1 MSVPINLLSR
11 LYSMNLVPHPK
22 VFNEM
27 IFTWFLI
34 LSLQNFL
41 LYFNLILTLYCQP
54 MHCEWRVLLITSDN
68 VVLLGIV
75 EKLKK
80 SNYVSLSC
88 NLQSIFSF
96 FRVQL
101 FTFHY
106 LMEWDVS
113 KISQKVRMKVLVFV
127 YKLNDC
133 DFESSC
139 SHLRGR
145 CQKEGYSY
153 FIGLWCCY

>member
-27 IFTWFLI
+27 IFTWLLI

-54 MHCEWRVLLITSDN
+54 MHEWRVLLITSDN
-68 VVLLGIV
+68 VVFLGIV

-96 FRVQL
+96 FSVQL
-101 FTFHY
+101 FRFLY
-106 LMEWDVS
+106 LMEWEVS
-113 KISQKVRMKVLVFV
+113 KISQKVPMKVLVFV
-127 YKLNDC
+127 YKLNYC
-133 DFESSC
+133 DFESRC
-139 SHLRGR
+139 SHLRRR
-145 CQKEGYSY
+145 CQKERYSY
-153 FIGLWCCY
+153 FFGLWCCY

>member
-1 MSVPINLLSR
+1 MSVPINLHSR

-27 IFTWFLI
+27 IFTWLLI

-54 MHCEWRVLLITSDN
+54 MHEWRVLLITSDN
-68 VVLLGIV
+68 VVFLGIV

-96 FRVQL
+96 FSVQL
-101 FTFHY
+101 FRFLY
-106 LMEWDVS
+106 LMEWEVS
-113 KISQKVRMKVLVFV
+113 KISQKVRMKVLVSV

-133 DFESSC
+133 HFESRC
-139 SHLRGR
+139 SHLRR
-145 CQKEGYSY
+145 TC
-153 FIGLWCCY
+153 

>member
-27 IFTWFLI
+27 IFTWLLI

-54 MHCEWRVLLITSDN
+54 MHEWRVLLITSDN
-68 VVLLGIV
+68 VVFLGIV

-96 FRVQL
+96 FSVQL
-101 FTFHY
+101 FRFLY
-106 LMEWDVS
+106 LMEWEVS

-127 YKLNDC
+127 YKLNYC
-133 DFESSC
+133 DFESRC
-139 SHLRGR
+139 SHLRRR
-145 CQKEGYSY
+145 CQKERYSY
-153 FIGLWCCY
+153 FFGLWCCY

>member
-1 MSVPINLLSR
+1 MSVPINLHSR

-27 IFTWFLI
+27 IFTWLLI

-54 MHCEWRVLLITSDN
+54 MHEWRVLLITSDN
-68 VVLLGIV
+68 VVFLGIV

-80 SNYVSLSC
+80 WNYVSLSC

-96 FRVQL
+96 FSVQL
-101 FTFHY
+101 FRFLY
-106 LMEWDVS
+106 LMEWEVS

-127 YKLNDC
+127 YKLNYC
-133 DFESSC
+133 DFESRC
-139 SHLRGR
+139 SHLRRR
-145 CQKEGYSY
+145 CQKERYSY
-153 FIGLWCCY
+153 FFGLWCCY

>member
-1 MSVPINLLSR
+1 MSVPINLHSR

-27 IFTWFLI
+27 IFTWLLI

-54 MHCEWRVLLITSDN
+54 MHEWRVLLITSDN
-68 VVLLGIV
+68 VVFLGIV

-96 FRVQL
+96 FSVQL
-101 FTFHY
+101 FRFLY
-106 LMEWDVS
+106 LMEWEVS

-127 YKLNDC
+127 YKLNYC
-133 DFESSC
+133 DFESRC
-139 SHLRGR
+139 SHLRRR
-145 CQKEGYSY
+145 CQKERYSY
-153 FIGLWCCY
+153 FFGLWCCY

>member
-1 MSVPINLLSR
+1 MSVPINLHSR

-27 IFTWFLI
+27 IFTWLLI

-54 MHCEWRVLLITSDN
+54 MHEWRVLLITSDN
-68 VVLLGIV
+68 VVFLGIV

-96 FRVQL
+96 FSVQL
-101 FTFHY
+101 FRFLY
-106 LMEWDVS
+106 LMEWEVS

-127 YKLNDC
+127 YKLNYC
-133 DFESSC
+133 DFESRC
-139 SHLRGR
+139 SYLRRR
-145 CQKEGYSY
+145 CQKERYSY
-153 FIGLWCCY
+153 FFGLWCCY